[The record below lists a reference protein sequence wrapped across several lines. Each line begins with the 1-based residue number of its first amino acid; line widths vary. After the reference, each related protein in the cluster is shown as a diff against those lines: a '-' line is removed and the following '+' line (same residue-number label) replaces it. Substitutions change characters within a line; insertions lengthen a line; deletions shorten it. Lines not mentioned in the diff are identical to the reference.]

1 MGILSGPGSKGIVSV
16 AEPCGSFHICLT
28 LLEKHRW
35 PSRAGASA
43 FQLQALVLGF
53 LMLASLPE
61 LEPLYPQNALVKRAF
76 IELRDLIMK
85 EELLNSA
92 LLLHT

>member
-1 MGILSGPGSKGIVSV
+1 
-16 AEPCGSFHICLT
+16 
-28 LLEKHRW
+28 
-35 PSRAGASA
+35 
-43 FQLQALVLGF
+43 
-53 LMLASLPE
+53 MLASLPE

-76 IELRDLIMK
+76 IELRVLIMK